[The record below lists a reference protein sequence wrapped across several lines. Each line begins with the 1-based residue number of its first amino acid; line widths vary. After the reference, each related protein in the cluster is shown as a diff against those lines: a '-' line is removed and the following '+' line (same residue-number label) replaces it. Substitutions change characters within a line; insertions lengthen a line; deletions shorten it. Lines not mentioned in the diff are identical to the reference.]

1 MKHLTADPILRK
13 TFAHLDEILHEKN
26 RQMKKASS
34 QKKAAFP
41 PKRAVRRTERTKEVE
56 LHHELANSDYQSL

>member
-13 TFAHLDEILHEKN
+13 TFAHLDEILHEKS

-34 QKKAAFP
+34 QAERAASLS
-41 PKRAVRRTERTKEVE
+41 KRVLQRAEITKIGRVSPRIGE
-56 LHHELANSDYQSL
+56 